1 MQTIF
6 VDDNAAFAEALA
18 GEHWL
23 ETLEADEKKVL
34 VVNPDQSPRQVA
46 GAVAAQ
52 AADDDAVVFINV
64 NLKCKDKSRQDQA
77 GVEVLKFLRLT
88 ERFNGR
94 ENEARDAHCVMY
106 AFQRVEQL
114 LRRKPSSLMI
124 CSDGV
129 TFEQLP
135 SDFSKLDIRELAEKK
150 KANASSSNLDKFL
163 RGEFTLPDRR
173 HDWANWWGARKM
185 LSLYFQEQDPD
196 DIDLDE
202 FVLPSE
208 NPQVRNALFLF
219 GQNDASGGTSTV
231 LERAE
236 RKRNQLWKNLGFD
249 PTPPHSPP
257 SLSVGLLD
265 DEAKRIQYQGQQ
277 TTQYGW
283 QRIFSRVLFNSD
295 LTVVDILD
303 EEGIDPNEGQIM
315 DFARTRLQDVDF
327 SDYACILLDL
337 RLRSDEQG
345 GFPENIRDLS
355 GARVLEFIR
364 SKHPTLPVIITTASN
379 KIWNYEGLMEL
390 GADAYWI
397 KEGLD
402 EQRTDDESAQ
412 NYVRLLELVATITG
426 ERYQFLRRFGR
437 EIGRLKERS
446 AEDMLWWE
454 EEKEWYDPYTGNSM
468 TTPIGG
474 SEEVFQLLDEA
485 LLMLRSYLHQFE
497 IGHGFQS
504 DTHSS
509 FWLGSI
515 MQQLGGI
522 IEVIHDWDSLD
533 IGDRSRAIVGGIPR
547 GNEYRTRRGDWFGFR
562 IYGQRNKAAH
572 YASNRVVDWQY
583 LKYFL
588 ANILCYLHHDPIEG
602 VTRRFNLEYDS
613 DSRENER
620 VQMDDVPFLAE
631 MVRSQ
636 KYQAIQNRVLDQS

>member
-6 VDDNAAFAEALA
+6 VDDNAAFVEALA

-23 ETLEADEKKVL
+23 ETLEADEKKVP
-34 VVNPDQSPRQVA
+34 VNPDQSPRQVA

-64 NLKCKDKSRQDQA
+64 NLKCKGNARQDQA

-114 LRRKPSSLMI
+114 LRRKPSSLI
-124 CSDGV
+124 VCSDGV

-135 SDFSKLDIRELAEKK
+135 SDFSELDIRELAEKK
-150 KANASSSNLDKFL
+150 KANTSANSLDKFL

-173 HDWANWWGARKM
+173 HNWANWWGARQM
-185 LSLYFQEQDPD
+185 LSLYFQEQNPD

-219 GQNDASGGTSTV
+219 GQNDASGRASSV
-231 LERAE
+231 LDRAE
-236 RKRNQLWKNLGFD
+236 AQRNQLWGNLGFD
-249 PTPPHSPP
+249 PTPPYFPP
-257 SLSVGLLD
+257 SPSVGLID
-265 DEAKRIQYQGQQ
+265 DEAQRIQYQGQQ
-277 TTQYGW
+277 TTQFGW
-283 QRIFSRVLFNSD
+283 QRICSRVLFDND
-295 LTVVDILD
+295 AGVVDLFD
-303 EEGIDPNEGQIM
+303 EEDIDPDEG
-315 DFARTRLQDVDF
+315 DLLDLVPGEFRDVDF
-327 SDYACILLDL
+327 DEYACVLLDL
-337 RLRSDEQG
+337 RLRDDEEG
-345 GFPENIRDLS
+345 GLPESVRDLS
-355 GARVLEFIR
+355 GARVLDFIR
-364 SKHPTLPVIITTASN
+364 EKHPTLPVIITTASN

-412 NYVRLLELVATITG
+412 NYVRLLELVTAVTS
-426 ERYQFLRRFGR
+426 EKYQLLRRFGK
-437 EIGRLKERS
+437 EIERLRARTKE
-446 AEDMLWWE
+446 EMLWWE
-454 EEKEWYDPYTGNSM
+454 KEREWYDPYTDESLR
-468 TTPIGG
+468 TPIGG
-474 SEEVFQLLDEA
+474 REVVFQLLNDA

-547 GNEYRTRRGDWFGFR
+547 GNEYITRRGDWFGFR

-572 YASNRVVDWQY
+572 YASNRVVNWQY

-588 ANILCYLHHDPIEG
+588 ANLLCYLHHDPIEG
-602 VTRRFNLEYDS
+602 VTRRFDLEYDS
-613 DSRENER
+613 DSRANER
-620 VQMDDVPFLAE
+620 VKMNDVPFLRK
-631 MVRSQ
+631 MVSSQ
-636 KYQAIQNRVLDQS
+636 KYQAIQDRVLDQS

>member
-1 MQTIF
+1 MKSII
-6 VDDNAAFAEALA
+6 VDDAVSYVEALTDQEWSTDPIRLSAAEAEEIVDL
-18 GEHWL
+18 
-23 ETLEADEKKVL
+23 
-34 VVNPDQSPRQVA
+34 SPRQIAKQVA
-46 GAVAAQ
+46 KEIR
-52 AADDDAVVFINV
+52 DDDAVVFINV
-64 NLKCKDKSRQDQA
+64 NLKCGDKSRQDQA

-88 ERFNGR
+88 ERFDER
-94 ENEARDAHCVMY
+94 KNEARDTHCVMY
-106 AFQRVEQL
+106 SFQSVEQL
-114 LRRKPSSLMI
+114 LRKSPSSLI
-124 CSDGV
+124 VCSDGV
-129 TFEQLP
+129 TFKRLP
-135 SDFSKLDIRELAEKK
+135 CDFSEMDIRELAGKK
-150 KANASSSNLDKFL
+150 KADVSVSNLDEFL
-163 RGEFTLPDRR
+163 RGEFMLPDRR

-219 GQNDASGGTSTV
+219 GQNDASAGASTV

-236 RKRNQLWKNLGFD
+236 RKRNQLWGNLGFD
-249 PTPPHSPP
+249 PTPPYSPP
-257 SLSVGLLD
+257 SPSVGLID
-265 DEAKRIQYQGQQ
+265 DEAQHIQYQGQQ
-277 TTQYGW
+277 TTQSGW
-283 QRIFSRVLFNSD
+283 QRIYSRVLFNRD
-295 LTVVDILD
+295 LTVDDILD
-303 EEGIDPNEGQIM
+303 EEGLDPNEGQLI
-315 DFARTRLQDVDF
+315 DFAPAKLQDVDF

-345 GFPENIRDLS
+345 GFPENLWDLS

-364 SKHPTLPVIITTASN
+364 SKHPTLPVIVTTASN
-379 KIWNYEGLMEL
+379 KIWNYEGIMEL

-402 EQRTDDESAQ
+402 ERRTDDESAQ
-412 NYVRLLELVATITG
+412 NYVQLLELVATVTG

-437 EIGRLKERS
+437 EIERLKERS
-446 AEDMLWWE
+446 AEEMLWWE

-474 SEEVFQLLDEA
+474 SEEVFQLLDDA

-504 DTHSS
+504 DTHSG

-533 IGDRSRAIVGGIPR
+533 ISNRSRAIVGGIPQ
-547 GNEYRTRRGDWFGFR
+547 GNKYRTRRGDWFGFR

-572 YASNRVVDWQY
+572 HASDRVVDWQY

-588 ANILCYLHHDPIEG
+588 ANLLCYLHHDPIEG

-613 DSRENER
+613 NSRENER
-620 VQMDDVPFLAE
+620 VEMNDVPFLAK
-631 MVRSQ
+631 MVRSK
-636 KYQAIQNRVLDQS
+636 KYQAIQNRLLD